1 MGEMDGGVGG
11 SGSGVGLLWKIRI
24 DDIFAC
30 RQTVCCFCVAA
41 AAAAAAQGRVACV
54 ST

>member
-11 SGSGVGLLWKIRI
+11 SGSGLGLMWKILI
-24 DDIFAC
+24 DDIFAWMHN
-30 RQTVCCFCVAA
+30 RLLLCVAA
-41 AAAAAAQGRVACV
+41 AVAAQGRVACDS